1 MNLCKSLQGRKGS
14 FLHYMNQKVKVFFYA
29 IYIILKNKGKCGVC
43 GDNWADSQ
51 PRPHEGGG
59 RYGQGVI
66 GRRYTTGQVNSE
78 VS

>member
-1 MNLCKSLQGRKGS
+1 MTKYDFDINRLWISISVQ
-14 FLHYMNQKVKVFFYA
+14 F
-29 IYIILKNKGKCGVC
+29 LKNEGKCGVC
-43 GDNWADSQ
+43 GDNWADPQ

-78 VS
+78 VL